1 MFAPGKGLLE
11 IGAGG
16 GDGKSFISLTEL
28 VFEAV
33 SEGFSP
39 CLSCWWRV
47 AGEGKVSTR
56 RGCVSRR
63 RLLLFVAP
71 TPGPRNTV

>member
-11 IGAGG
+11 VGAGG

-33 SEGFSP
+33 SEGIFSS
-39 CLSCWWRV
+39 LSFRTDGGWRV
-47 AGEGKVSTR
+47 KAK
-56 RGCVSRR
+56 RR
-63 RLLLFVAP
+63 RCVACLPLSGAFAVP
-71 TPGPRNTV
+71 TPYNV